1 MVSDIVVVQF
11 LSCHFAC
18 RIAVLCLSVFT
29 FNHDCVDSIIFMVN
43 LLNVIFL

>member
-1 MVSDIVVVQF
+1 MVGDIIVVLF

-29 FNHDCVDSIIFMVN
+29 FNHDCVDSIVFMVN